1 MLLEFR
7 LKVTRDGVE
16 EGEGMEK
23 TGYPGIETWV
33 WERFR
38 EEMRTL
44 VALETKPG
52 TTITVQVHRGV
63 EEGGEKG

>member
-1 MLLEFR
+1 MLLEFS
-7 LKVTRDGVE
+7 LKVERDGVE
-16 EGEGMEK
+16 EGEGMER
-23 TGYPGIETWV
+23 TGYPDIETWI

-52 TTITVQVHRGV
+52 TIITVQVHRGA
-63 EEGGEKG
+63 KK